1 MNQRHSYCNVR
12 AILPVGLLFIL
23 AANTLLAADSLT
35 ITGTVTSFPSLGIA
49 TGDQW
54 SGTITTNGTCLVCTP
69 ANGGLLGLSIN
80 IFGDIFSASAS
91 DVQSYPDFPS
101 FDRTSGNLNL
111 AASVGPFSDVIV
123 IGAPTSG
130 TFDLSRPE
138 IGDVSGTFG
147 VTGGT
152 PCSVTTSN
160 PSNFNGTQIN
170 PGSYIW
176 FSSNFS
182 VKGVGSKSVNIFF
195 KNQTIQ
201 FTADKAYSLTVP
213 DAVVTFDPTASCS
226 STTFDTITQTWR
238 TVVPPSGSDEIFIS
252 GLAFPVP
259 SGFSK
264 VNGNVNWQGS
274 MSSDTAGI
282 GVQWKWG
289 AAVYSSFTTDY
300 NMVAPK
306 AADSNTCG
314 LNNSDHAGTPEG
326 FLNGMSLQRLVI
338 GGARGGG
345 GSNFTGSWSG
355 TVSVPFACATP

>member
-1 MNQRHSYCNVR
+1 MNQRPSYRYVCP
-12 AILPVGLLFIL
+12 ILPAGLLFVL

-35 ITGTVTSFPSLGIA
+35 ITGTATSSTLAGINV
-49 TGDQW
+49 GDQW
-54 SGTITTNGTCLVCTP
+54 TGTLTTDGSCVVCTP
-69 ANGGLLGLSIN
+69 GNGLLSLSIDMY
-80 IFGDIFSASAS
+80 GDIFSAS
-91 DVQSYPDFPS
+91 DVEGYPAFPS

-111 AASVGPFSDVIV
+111 AASAGPFSDVIV

-147 VTGGT
+147 VSGPS
-152 PCSVTTSN
+152 PCSVSTSN

-170 PGSYIW
+170 PGAFIW

-182 VKGVGSKSVNIFF
+182 VKGVGSQSVNIFF

-201 FTADKAYSLTVP
+201 FAADKAYSLTVP
-213 DAVVTFDPTASCS
+213 NAAVTFDPSASCA
-226 STTFDTITQTWR
+226 STTFDTSSQTWR
-238 TVVPPSGSDEIFIS
+238 TVVPLSGSDEIFIS

-259 SGFSK
+259 IGFSK

-274 MSSDTAGI
+274 MSSDTPGV

-289 AAVYSSFTTDY
+289 GAVYSTFPTDY
-300 NMVAPK
+300 NVVAPK
-306 AADSNTCG
+306 AAHSNTCA
-314 LNNSDHAGTPEG
+314 LNNSDHSGTPEG
-326 FLNGMSLQRLVI
+326 TLNGMSIKKFVT

-355 TVSVPFACATP
+355 TVSVPFACSQ